1 MEEEKKSTGE
11 TNRLKLIQSEARQA
25 KVIRLYL
32 QGNRVHRI
40 AKVMGI
46 SDRTVLRDIDRA
58 RQAWKEKTGR
68 TYDDL
73 LPEKLAELEHI
84 KRAAWVGW
92 RESLKDEE
100 ETTETAGP
108 EGTTV
113 RRRRRGQSGNPAY
126 LNTLCKLVETECQLL
141 GLLDPK
147 PSQELA
153 IPVVEVIV
161 TTRQEKEE
169 FETITTQ
176 QFRRIAETPG

>member
-1 MEEEKKSTGE
+1 MGDKP
-11 TNRLKLIQSEARQA
+11 NRNEINRQKLIQSEERQA

-40 AKVMGI
+40 AKAMGI

-73 LPEKLAELEHI
+73 LPEKLAEIEHI

-100 ETTETAGP
+100 EVGESTGP

-126 LNTLCKLVETECQLL
+126 LRTLAKLVETECQLT

-153 IPVVEVIV
+153 IPVVEVVV

-176 QFRRIAETPG
+176 QFRKIAETPG